1 MSPYYRV
8 RWTGDGYQ
16 VGVTTDGRDFAPIPR
31 AAFGK
36 PLDAVRYA
44 ELRQQAVSPLRASG
58 EDVVVPLATSSPEP
72 LTRLGK

>member
-1 MSPYYRV
+1 MTPFYAVRV
-8 RWTGDGYQ
+8 TDDGYQ

-31 AAFGK
+31 AVFAK
-36 PLDAVRYA
+36 PRDAVRYA